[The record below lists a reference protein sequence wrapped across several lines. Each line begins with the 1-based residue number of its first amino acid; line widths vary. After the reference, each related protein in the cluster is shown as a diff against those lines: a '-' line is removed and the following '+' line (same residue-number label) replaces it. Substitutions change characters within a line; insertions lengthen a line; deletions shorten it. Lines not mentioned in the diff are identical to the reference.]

1 MNLILIGYRGTGK
14 STVAKILSERFQA
27 RLIST
32 DEFIIT
38 KAGMHIPEIVES
50 KGWDYF
56 REFESGVI
64 KEISKEDD
72 CIIDAGGG
80 VVLRE
85 ENIKNLKKNA
95 KIVLLKADVKIIAER
110 IKDDTKR
117 PSLTGEKSFIDEINE
132 VLNERKPLYEKAADF
147 SVDTSNLTPEEVALK
162 IIGYLRK

>member
-32 DEFIIT
+32 DEVIIT
-38 KAGMHIPEIVES
+38 KTGMSVPEIVES

-56 REFESGVI
+56 RELESGVI
-64 KEISKEDD
+64 KEISNEDD

-80 VVLRE
+80 VVLKN
-85 ENIKNLKKNA
+85 ENIKNLKKNS
-95 KIVLLKADVKIIAER
+95 KIVLLKTEPKIIAER
-110 IKDDTKR
+110 IKDDTQR
-117 PSLTGEKSFIDEINE
+117 PSLTEEKSFIDEINE
-132 VLNERKPLYEKAADF
+132 VLKERKPLYEKAADF